1 MRMLMLIVAVSL
13 LSCGQSSPDE
23 KKEAATTDSINKPI
37 DTARTT
43 PVVKETAPSHS
54 APDEAAVNEALKAVY
69 GNDWHV
75 LNDQEAKWM
84 KDAFD
89 YFIVPKRKED
99 PNYPYI
105 AKGDFNGDSKP
116 DTAAVVTDAIKK
128 NFRVAIVLGPDNIKL
143 WEEDIMIDAAISAV
157 PKSTVQ
163 GSENE
168 RPKKIKMKGDGI
180 NVEYFEKA
188 SFVLYW
194 DRSSF
199 KRIQTGD

>member
-1 MRMLMLIVAVSL
+1 MRILMFIAAVSL
-13 LSCGQSSPDE
+13 LSCGQSSSNK
-23 KKEAATTDSINKPI
+23 KKEAVTGDSTKEIA
-37 DTARTT
+37 DTAKVS
-43 PVVKETAPSHS
+43 PSVKEATLPYT

-89 YFIVPKRKED
+89 YFIVPKRKEE

-105 AKGDFNGDSKP
+105 AKGDFNGDGRP
-116 DTAAVVTDAIKK
+116 DTAAVVTDPIKR
-128 NFRVAIVLGPDNIKL
+128 NFRIAILLGPGNIKL
-143 WEEDIMIDAAISAV
+143 WEEDIMIDAAISSI

-194 DRSSF
+194 DKSAF